1 MESHDRPYREILRSS
16 PASARRG
23 RLRQLRPYRTDRHRC
38 RREPGAPQCAGPG
51 IHPGA
56 RSGCDRLYRGR
67 RCRSAVRPMKLRDR
81 QVAFSDRC
89 HTALEA
95 HGNTLGVAP
104 TGAGKTVMG
113 SHIVGR
119 RKPKAALVLQ
129 HRDELVTQNRTTFEL
144 VNPGLTTGLYPA
156 ERKEFGYNVTCAMNP
171 TLENGRA
178 ACRENVC
185 K

>member
-1 MESHDRPYREILRSS
+1 MSDLCSS
-16 PASARRG
+16 D
-23 RLRQLRPYRTDRHRC
+23 LLTDRHRC
-38 RREPGAPQCAGPG
+38 RREPGAPQGAGPG
-51 IHPGA
+51 IHPVA
-56 RSGCDRLYRGR
+56 RRGCDLLYRGR

-104 TGAGKTVMG
+104 TGAGKTVMR

-129 HRDELVTQNRTTFEL
+129 HRDELVPQNRTTFEL
-144 VNPGLTTGLYPA
+144 LNPRLTPGLSPA
-156 ERKEFGYNVTCAMNP
+156 ERKELGYTVPFAQIKTLAGKLDNVPPHDFMF
-171 TLENGRA
+171 
-178 ACRENVC
+178 
-185 K
+185 